1 MTIMTLLEFAGMD
14 RQAYDRLGAS
24 LQAQGAPAGI
34 LFHSCGAV
42 PNGWRIVDAWR
53 SQEDFDHFVDETL
66 LPAARSLASPRRPGA
81 STFMPTMRAWWP
93 QGLLSANARHPHV
106 AVPHGMTKEV
116 SFLEQL
122 ARPTINCSRNF
133 KFLVDAIDRV
143 TGLLNKLVRQR
154 RLHGQGLHSGERLP
168 YLRPHP
174 GSPPRILDSSKGGL
188 PLRCTHLSVDNMKT
202 NNQKTSR
209 KQSSRNGILSGIT
222 CLMLFNAA
230 GPATAS
236 SGGTQGGIS
245 VHYGVGDR
253 YQRYTLNYETPSVW
267 TTRFGGRWGRLDLT
281 PEIGVSYWTADR
293 PRSPGQAWQFSAIP
307 MFRWWTSERFYIE
320 AGVGATVLTRTRFS
334 NRNIGSAFQFGDH
347 IGVGFLLTPNS
358 RVGVRY
364 SHFSNAGIKRPNPGL
379 DTVQLTYTHQ
389 F

>member
-1 MTIMTLLEFAGMD
+1 MHRQYHGLPRQAPACMPQHRRPSPGPDAMTIMTLLEFAGMD
-14 RQAYDRLGAS
+14 RQAYDRLAQACRRKARPQAS
-24 LQAQGAPAGI
+24 SSI
-34 LFHSCGAV
+34 
-42 PNGWRIVDAWR
+42 
-53 SQEDFDHFVDETL
+53 
-66 LPAARSLASPRRPGA
+66 PAARFRMAGASSTPGGRRRTSITSLMKPCCPRPEAWHPRCRPGA

-245 VHYGVGDR
+245 ALWRRG
-253 YQRYTLNYETPSVW
+253 S
-267 TTRFGGRWGRLDLT
+267 
-281 PEIGVSYWTADR
+281 
-293 PRSPGQAWQFSAIP
+293 IP
-307 MFRWWTSERFYIE
+307 ALHVE
-320 AGVGATVLTRTRFS
+320 L
-334 NRNIGSAFQFGDH
+334 
-347 IGVGFLLTPNS
+347 
-358 RVGVRY
+358 
-364 SHFSNAGIKRPNPGL
+364 
-379 DTVQLTYTHQ
+379 
-389 F
+389 